1 MPAWTP
7 THLRSVVG
15 STDRSSGV
23 GLGSDLPEADARI
36 GFHLETACRFARE
49 VGGRAPPELAE
60 RAGNGLAAAA
70 RVAHGRG
77 DVAGE
82 IGFLDRAVALL
93 GGESPEGAGLLPDL
107 VSALIEAGASDRA
120 EALAERAVSVS
131 ASLGLVG
138 VHARATI
145 ERERMQLSCHP
156 DSFRAD
162 GSMIVA
168 TRAADTLR
176 SLGDELGLA
185 RAAFLMSDL
194 AWLLGDPMASYDN
207 AEVMLTLARRAGSDF
222 DAATALT
229 FGRALAL
236 QEAKANVA
244 AAAPTRRLLASLG
257 A

>member
-1 MPAWTP
+1 M
-7 THLRSVVG
+7 
-15 STDRSSGV
+15 
-23 GLGSDLPEADARI
+23 
-36 GFHLETACRFARE
+36 
-49 VGGRAPPELAE
+49 
-60 RAGNGLAAAA
+60 
-70 RVAHGRG
+70 
-77 DVAGE
+77 AGE

>member
-1 MPAWTP
+1 M
-7 THLRSVVG
+7 
-15 STDRSSGV
+15 
-23 GLGSDLPEADARI
+23 
-36 GFHLETACRFARE
+36 
-49 VGGRAPPELAE
+49 
-60 RAGNGLAAAA
+60 
-70 RVAHGRG
+70 
-77 DVAGE
+77 AGE

-222 DAATALT
+222 TPRRRSPRPCARPPGGEGERRRRRAHAAPPGVAGRVATAR
-229 FGRALAL
+229 GD
-236 QEAKANVA
+236 QSD
-244 AAAPTRRLLASLG
+244 ASL
-257 A
+257 ARSSSRRA